1 MHQGKLK
8 NMIKP
13 LLRSHLLCIRWS
25 LYFMHLK
32 YQLLFPELFLILSQ
46 LYATLLTSTCQKNIK
61 ARLERCKFL
70 HMLEFPPQ
78 SSACHYN
85 HSYPLVL
92 LTSCRNH
99 KGSVLTDLFP
109 VAGSYSPDSPAQG
122 WLHPQW
128 AGPSSLRSYSRTHT
142 HRHSHNL
149 MEAVPQL
156 KLTTQTCHPCQETCN
171 LGDSV
176 ACVVEL
182 SCNLYIQQ
190 RLATGCPQHSHAMVT
205 SANFS
210 RPWLPLVP
218 WDGKENL
225 CRTK

>member
-70 HMLEFPPQ
+70 HVLEFPPQ

-128 AGPSSLRSYSRTHT
+128 THRSIQFLVQVPSSQVCLFVLLSKINYDIIQVFFFC
-142 HRHSHNL
+142 
-149 MEAVPQL
+149 EFQL
-156 KLTTQTCHPCQETCN
+156 
-171 LGDSV
+171 V
-176 ACVVEL
+176 
-182 SCNLYIQQ
+182 
-190 RLATGCPQHSHAMVT
+190 
-205 SANFS
+205 
-210 RPWLPLVP
+210 
-218 WDGKENL
+218 ENL
-225 CRTK
+225 DPNNQGRQNLRNGTKG